1 MLEYEYPASCL
12 QRIPARNLLEYGYH
26 SSCQRIPARNE
37 LEYEYPASCI
47 QHIYLPAA
55 STEYEYPY
63 SCLQRVHSTSTP
75 PVSSTNTC
83 PQRVRVRVALQL
95 LTNACPHELEY
106 EYPSSCIQ
114 RVPARN
120 EYRVRVPSSCLEGIR
135 KERCVDVKTRV
146 FHMHIHTNAHF
157 TCLLNTGECLLTERH
172 LVSPSYHPR
181 VYSSSRSLR
190 GQWPSVPTHRKL
202 LLTGSGGHCGQETA
216 SGKAAQSLTWN
227 ELQETPHECPGIP
240 FFPPAHRCLS

>member
-1 MLEYEYPASCL
+1 M
-12 QRIPARNLLEYGYH
+12 LEYGYH
-26 SSCQRIPARNE
+26 SSCQGIPARNE

-114 RVPARN
+114 RVPASN
-120 EYRVRVPSSCLEGIR
+120 EYRVRVPLQLYSTSTCPQRVQSTSTLELPGRNTEGALCGCKNTSFPHAYTHKRSFYMSLKYGRMLVDRTPPCFSIIPPT
-135 KERCVDVKTRV
+135 CVQFQQIPAWPVAK
-146 FHMHIHTNAHF
+146 
-157 TCLLNTGECLLTERH
+157 
-172 LVSPSYHPR
+172 
-181 VYSSSRSLR
+181 RSDTPQTVVD
-190 GQWPSVPTHRKL
+190 GQWRPLWTGNRLRK
-202 LLTGSGGHCGQETA
+202 GSAVFDLERTPGNA
-216 SGKAAQSLTWN
+216 SRVSGN
-227 ELQETPHECPGIP
+227 PI
-240 FFPPAHRCLS
+240 LSACS